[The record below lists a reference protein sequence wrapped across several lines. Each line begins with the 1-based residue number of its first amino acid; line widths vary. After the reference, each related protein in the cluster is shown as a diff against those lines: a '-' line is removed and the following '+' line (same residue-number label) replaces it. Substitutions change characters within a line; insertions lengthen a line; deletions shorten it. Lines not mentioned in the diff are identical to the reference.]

1 MDCSNVASPN
11 YRMLCEILAAPV
23 SYDHE
28 NPATF
33 TGLPATDILI
43 LQNLSDKD
51 LNNVC
56 TVNTYLHN
64 LCNNESF
71 WLNRVLHRFSV
82 LGSGVEIREKYIPD
96 GVSWKDYYLWLSGL
110 LDSPIEMVRNL
121 AFIHN
126 REDLKI
132 LLGLE
137 ESLMGGFTV
146 PVYIDDNLRGFLA
159 EGNFGLSDP
168 GNPNSPP
175 LKDFISA
182 IRTGVTNRAILT
194 PLFVIYVHV
203 NNLQDKVKRQFIIPD
218 ALMLKWFGPI
228 FDKYPDKFPRD
239 GFRYAS
245 FQTIAA
251 NSIIKRELLTPEQR
265 KNADFQVIR
274 LKTELEL
281 FTKVIK
287 YYREHK
293 NI

>member
-1 MDCSNVASPN
+1 MDCSNVASQN

-23 SYDHE
+23 SYNHK
-28 NPATF
+28 NPETF
-33 TGLPATDILI
+33 TGLSATDILI

-51 LNNVC
+51 LTSVC

-64 LCNNESF
+64 LCDNESF
-71 WLNRVLHRFSV
+71 WLNRVLHRFGE

-110 LDSPIEMVRNL
+110 LDSPIEMVKNL
-121 AFIHN
+121 AFLHN

-137 ESLMGGFTV
+137 SQVGSFTL

-182 IRTGVTNRAILT
+182 IRTGVINRAILT
-194 PLFVIYVHV
+194 PLFNIYVHV
-203 NNLQDKVKRQFIIPD
+203 NNLQDKINKQFIIPD
-218 ALMLKWFGPI
+218 ALMLKWFGHI
-228 FDKYPDKFPRD
+228 FDKYPDRFTRN

-251 NSIIKRELLTPEQR
+251 NSIISRLLLTPEQR
-265 KNADFQVIR
+265 KYADFQVIR

-281 FTKVIK
+281 LTKNLK

-293 NI
+293 